1 MSQTV
6 SSDPQTLA
14 RAIDSAIGQR
24 AMPPDRYANHL
35 MDEIFDEV
43 EQVLDGSL
51 LPPDEPVQVEFAKPD
66 INLDI
71 ANMLAERYPLLAQ
84 KLEEA
89 NAAPIPDLPGPDIA
103 LHKKVDEKVAAPAQ
117 TPTGLSLFERF
128 MIFTGCAS
136 AVAALA
142 VWLISQGLIAKG
154 ANFLS
159 RQLVPANP
167 VAMNAPVP
175 SPVNSA
181 DVQFSDYVLRSLAA
195 LDRDAAANPVNPS
208 VVAIAP
214 PAAPGAKPLQSGTML
229 PKPNPSNLKL
239 GPNQTATAKPGVMLP
254 AQGAFKPVVPVT
266 QTDLV
271 TRTEMNQVMNRIVG
285 MLERVAPGVSNRLP
299 LPAGSSSAQAKTPV
313 RIAAAVKPPTKAAV
327 AAQPASNEPQ
337 RRVSGVVEWG
347 DKSVVTIEYNGA
359 TNRVYLGESVGS
371 SGWSLI
377 KVEGTKATFRKNGE
391 FRTLSD
397 GEFF

>member
-6 SSDPQTLA
+6 SSDPKTLTH
-14 RAIDSAIGQR
+14 AIDAAIGR
-24 AMPPDRYANHL
+24 KPTMPPDRYANHL

-51 LPPDEPVQVEFAKPD
+51 LPPDEPVQVAFDKPD

-84 KLEEA
+84 KLEES

-103 LHKKVDEKVAAPAQ
+103 LHKVDEKVVAPA
-117 TPTGLSLFERF
+117 PVPAGLSLFERF

-142 VWLISQGLIAKG
+142 VWLISQGLVTKG

-159 RQLVPANP
+159 RQLATTSP
-167 VAMNAPVP
+167 VAMNAPAP
-175 SPVNSA
+175 NPVNPA

-195 LDRDAAANPVNPS
+195 LDRDAAANPQM
-208 VVAIAP
+208 VAIVP
-214 PAAPGAKPLQSGTML
+214 PAAPGAKPVQSGTML
-229 PKPNPSNLKL
+229 PKPSPSNLKL
-239 GPNQTATAKPGVMLP
+239 GPNQVATAKPGTTLP
-254 AQGAFKPVVPVT
+254 GQPVVAVAP
-266 QTDLV
+266 TDLV
-271 TRTEMNQVMNRIVG
+271 TRSEMNQVMNRIVG

-299 LPAGSSSAQAKTPV
+299 LPAGTSAQATKTPV
-313 RIAAAVKPPTKAAV
+313 RIAAAVKPAAKP
-327 AAQPASNEPQ
+327 AAPQPASNEPK

-371 SGWSLI
+371 SGWTLI

>member
-1 MSQTV
+1 MTQNV
-6 SSDPQTLA
+6 SSQPNVLA
-14 RAIDSAIGQR
+14 RTAVTTIGQS
-24 AMPPDRYANHL
+24 APMQQPDRYANHL

-51 LPPDEPVQVEFAKPD
+51 LPPDEPVKVEFAKPD

-89 NAAPIPDLPGPDIA
+89 NAAPIPDLPGPDLE
-103 LHKKVDEKVAAPAQ
+103 LHKPDAKPSQPAP
-117 TPTGLSLFERF
+117 TNNISLFERF

-142 VWLISQGLIAKG
+142 VWLISQGLVTKG

-159 RQLVPANP
+159 RKLAGTQAAVTAPATTTAVNP
-167 VAMNAPVP
+167 
-175 SPVNSA
+175 A
-181 DVQFSDYVLRSLAA
+181 DVQFSEYVLRSLAA
-195 LDRDAAANPVNPS
+195 LDRDAAANPQM
-208 VVAIAP
+208 IAT
-214 PAAPGAKPLQSGTML
+214 ASAPTAPLGAKPGATASGTLL
-229 PKPNPSNLKL
+229 PKPNVSNLKIA
-239 GPNQTATAKPGVMLP
+239 PTSTTPAKPGALP
-254 AQGAFKPVVPVT
+254 AINPNLRPVMPVT
-266 QTDLV
+266 QPDLV
-271 TRTEMNQVMNRIVG
+271 TRSELNQVMNRIVG
-285 MLERVAPGVSNRLP
+285 MLEKVAPGVSNRLP
-299 LPAGSSSAQAKTPV
+299 LPAGSVAAPAKAPV
-313 RIAAAVKPPTKAAV
+313 RVAAAIKPA
-327 AAQPASNEPQ
+327 PAPATPQSNEPK

-347 DKSVVTIEYNGA
+347 DKSVATIEYNGA
-359 TNRVYLGESVGS
+359 TQRVYLGESVGS
-371 SGWSLI
+371 SGWTLI

>member
-6 SSDPQTLA
+6 SSDPKTLA
-14 RAIDSAIGQR
+14 QSIDAAIVRKA
-24 AMPPDRYANHL
+24 AMQPSDRYANHL

-51 LPPDEPVQVEFAKPD
+51 LPPDEPVKMEFAKPD

-103 LHKKVDEKVAAPAQ
+103 LHKVDEKVAAPA
-117 TPTGLSLFERF
+117 PTSAGLSLFERF

-159 RQLVPANP
+159 RQLIPASP
-167 VAMNAPVP
+167 VAMNAPIP

-195 LDRDAAANPVNPS
+195 LDRDAVANPQM
-208 VVAIAP
+208 VAIVP
-214 PAAPGAKPLQSGTML
+214 STAPGAKPLQSGTML
-229 PKPNPSNLKL
+229 PKPSPSNLKL

-254 AQGAFKPVVPVT
+254 AQGAFKPLVPVT

-299 LPAGSSSAQAKTPV
+299 LPAGSV
-313 RIAAAVKPPTKAAV
+313 AAPTKAPVRV
-327 AAQPASNEPQ
+327 AAAIKPTASAATPQSNEPK
-337 RRVSGVVEWG
+337 RRLNGVVPWG
-347 DKSVVTIEYNGA
+347 DKSLVMIEYNGA
-359 TNRVYLGESVGS
+359 SQRVYLGDSVGS
-371 SGWSLI
+371 TGWTLI
-377 KVEGTKATFRKNGE
+377 KVEDLKATFRKNGE
-391 FRTLSD
+391 FRTVSD

>member
-6 SSDPQTLA
+6 SSDPKTLA
-14 RAIDSAIGQR
+14 RAIDSAIGR
-24 AMPPDRYANHL
+24 KPAMPPDRYANHL

-51 LPPDEPVQVEFAKPD
+51 LPPDEPVRVEFGKPD

-103 LHKKVDEKVAAPAQ
+103 LHKVDEKIATAPA
-117 TPTGLSLFERF
+117 PAGLSLFERF

-142 VWLISQGLIAKG
+142 VWLISQGLVTKG
-154 ANFLS
+154 ANFIS
-159 RQLVPANP
+159 RQLATTNP
-167 VAMNAPVP
+167 VALNAPAP
-175 SPVNSA
+175 NPVNPA

-195 LDRDAAANPVNPS
+195 LDRDAAANPQ
-208 VVAIAP
+208 VVAIVP
-214 PAAPGAKPLQSGTML
+214 PAVPGAKPVQSGTML
-229 PKPNPSNLKL
+229 PKPSPSNLKL
-239 GPNQTATAKPGVMLP
+239 GPNQTAAKPGVTVP
-254 AQGAFKPVVPVT
+254 GQVAYKPVVPVT

-271 TRTEMNQVMNRIVG
+271 TRSEMNQVMNRIVG

-299 LPAGSSSAQAKTPV
+299 LPAGASAQASKPPV
-313 RIAAAVKPPTKAAV
+313 RIAATVKPAAKP
-327 AAQPASNEPQ
+327 AAAASQPASNEPK

-371 SGWSLI
+371 SGWTLI

>member
-6 SSDPQTLA
+6 SSDPKTLA
-14 RAIDSAIGQR
+14 RAIDSAIGR
-24 AMPPDRYANHL
+24 KPAMPPDRYANHL

-51 LPPDEPVQVEFAKPD
+51 LPPDEPVKVEFGKPD
-66 INLDI
+66 MHLDI

-84 KLEEA
+84 KLEAA

-103 LHKKVDEKVAAPAQ
+103 LHKVDEKIATAPA
-117 TPTGLSLFERF
+117 PAGLSLFERF

-142 VWLISQGLIAKG
+142 VWLISQGLVTKG
-154 ANFLS
+154 ANFIS
-159 RQLVPANP
+159 RQLATTNP
-167 VAMNAPVP
+167 VALNAPAP
-175 SPVNSA
+175 NPVNPA

-195 LDRDAAANPVNPS
+195 LDRDAAANPQM
-208 VVAIAP
+208 VAIVP
-214 PAAPGAKPLQSGTML
+214 PATPGAKPVQSGTML
-229 PKPNPSNLKL
+229 PKPSPSNLKL
-239 GPNQTATAKPGVMLP
+239 GPNQVALAKPGLP
-254 AQGAFKPVVPVT
+254 GQPVVQVPP
-266 QTDLV
+266 TDLV

-299 LPAGSSSAQAKTPV
+299 LPAGSSAQASKTPV
-313 RIAAAVKPPTKAAV
+313 RIAAAVKPATKPAAS
-327 AAQPASNEPQ
+327 QPASNEPK

-371 SGWSLI
+371 SGWTLI
-377 KVEGTKATFRKNGE
+377 KVEGSKATFRKNGE